1 MENQS
6 TIARFIQSG
15 IKYAEINE
23 FLSKELREEGFSS
36 MSMNSYNLPIQI
48 TIRALKTHEI
58 AGDKKTRIKALQSVI
73 AQRLNVQETDVVIAL
88 ESVQNKGLCPFI
100 QADSIRQK
108 IQANIPFKRAV
119 NGAIRTIKEAGAQ
132 GVMVVVSGKLK
143 GQRAKSVKF
152 SDGVLLHSGQPCE
165 DYVRKGFTSILLKT
179 GVIGIK
185 VYIMLPYDKDNINGP
200 NKEMVDKI
208 RVFDNKDEMII
219 I

>member
-108 IQANIPFKRAV
+108 IQA
-119 NGAIRTIKEAGAQ
+119 
-132 GVMVVVSGKLK
+132 
-143 GQRAKSVKF
+143 
-152 SDGVLLHSGQPCE
+152 
-165 DYVRKGFTSILLKT
+165 
-179 GVIGIK
+179 
-185 VYIMLPYDKDNINGP
+185 
-200 NKEMVDKI
+200 
-208 RVFDNKDEMII
+208 
-219 I
+219 